1 MKNCQNLSKAA
12 PPRVVLQLL
21 REKCGH
27 GHLEIGKEATGASH
41 QEEQATQM
49 GTLVTD
55 FGHLFAFFNKGFER
69 VKTRVGKKVDNSEVV
84 CFVFGIFCKK

>member
-1 MKNCQNLSKAA
+1 
-12 PPRVVLQLL
+12 
-21 REKCGH
+21 
-27 GHLEIGKEATGASH
+27 
-41 QEEQATQM
+41 M

-69 VKTRVGKKVDNSEVV
+69 VKTRVGKMVDNSEVV